1 MPNPISD
8 NRDEPAADRA
18 QRSMVELLRTLAPHE
33 GYNLTALPSVRI
45 LRSDR
50 ALTRTPVLYDP
61 GIVIVCQ
68 GCKRGYFGD
77 QLYVYDAQHYLA
89 VSVPVPFDME
99 TDATAA
105 QPLLALY
112 LHLDFAVAA
121 DLMLQIGREAVGGS
135 APTPAPQSML
145 SSPIDADMR
154 ATVWRFL
161 QALSRPLEAAVLGP
175 NLLRELYFRVL
186 TGVQGGAMRE
196 ALALKGQYGRIGR
209 ALRRIHAGYAQALD
223 LAQLAREAGMSI
235 PAFHHHF
242 KAITQTSPIQYLKS
256 TRLHQARLLMVRQD
270 LTAEAACYAVGYT
283 SASQFSREFRRL
295 FGLSPALEARRMR
308 TSFAIPPAFPGA
320 GFVSSH

>member
-1 MPNPISD
+1 MPDPTNDDAS
-8 NRDEPAADRA
+8 EHAADAA
-18 QRSMVELLRTLAPHE
+18 QRCMVELLRSLAPSE

-50 ALTRTPVLYDP
+50 ALARTPVLYDP

-121 DLMLQIGREAVGGS
+121 DLMLQIGREAV
-135 APTPAPQSML
+135 AEAEQAPQSML

-154 ATVWRFL
+154 GTLLRFL
-161 QALSRPLEAAVLGP
+161 QALNRPLEAAVLGP
-175 NLLRELYFRVL
+175 SLLRELYFRVL
-186 TGVQGGAMRE
+186 TGAQGRALRE

-209 ALRRIHAGYAQALD
+209 ALRRIHAAYAETLD

-235 PAFHHHF
+235 PAFHQHF
-242 KAITQTSPIQYLKS
+242 KAITQTSPMQYLKS

-270 LTAEAACYAVGYT
+270 LSAEAACHAVGYT

-295 FGLSPALEARRMR
+295 FGLTPALEARRMR
-308 TSFAIPPAFPGA
+308 QSFALPPAFPGA
-320 GFVSSH
+320 EFVSSH